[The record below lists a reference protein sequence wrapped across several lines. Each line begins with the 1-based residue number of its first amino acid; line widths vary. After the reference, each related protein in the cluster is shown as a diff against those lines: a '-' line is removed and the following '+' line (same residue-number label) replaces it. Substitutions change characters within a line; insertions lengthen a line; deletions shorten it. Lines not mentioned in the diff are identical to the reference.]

1 MRYLFRI
8 ALPILGL
15 LVVLLIP
22 FLAFGAQF
30 ELWAERWRQQP
41 PGPAATFGLMVGL
54 LSTDIL
60 LPIPSSAV
68 STLAGGELG
77 WQLGTA
83 ASWLGMT
90 LGAILGFVL
99 ARRWGRGFAA
109 WMSSDEDLERMQHAT
124 RRYGGAALVLAR
136 GVPLLAEASVLLF
149 GAHGMAWRQFL
160 PPILLSNLGIA
171 LAYSVFGDIARQHEW
186 LPLALGVAVGL
197 PVLLAVVMR
206 RWLPEPDAES
216 TSRPD

>member
-1 MRYLFRI
+1 MNYLLRI
-8 ALPILGL
+8 SLPILGL

-22 FLAFGAQF
+22 FLVFGPQLERWLEGLQENPPSRAAAFG
-30 ELWAERWRQQP
+30 WI
-41 PGPAATFGLMVGL
+41 VGL
-54 LSTDIL
+54 LSTDVL

-77 WQLGTA
+77 WFLGGL

-90 LGAILGFVL
+90 LGAALGFLL
-99 ARRWGRGFAA
+99 ARKWGQGFARRL
-109 WMSSDEDLERMQHAT
+109 SSDVDLERMQGAT
-124 RRYGGAALVLAR
+124 ARYGSAALVLAR

-149 GAHGMAWRQFL
+149 GAHGMSWRQFF

-171 LAYSVFGDIARQHEW
+171 LAYSVFGDIAKQYQW

-206 RWLPEPDAES
+206 KVL
-216 TSRPD
+216 